1 MVFAGH
7 FLLTHMLL
15 DNMKKTARKSKKERR
30 IVNVSSEAHRITYPE
45 GICFEKIND
54 ETKYSKYQAYGQSKL
69 ANNLHANELT
79 RQLKGAA
86 TTCYVAL
93 YQQVKGVSGELFLG

>member
-15 DNMKKTARKSKKERR
+15 DNMKKTARKSKKEGR

-45 GICFEKIND
+45 GICFDKIND
-54 ETKYSKYQAYGQSKL
+54 ETK
-69 ANNLHANELT
+69 
-79 RQLKGAA
+79 
-86 TTCYVAL
+86 
-93 YQQVKGVSGELFLG
+93 